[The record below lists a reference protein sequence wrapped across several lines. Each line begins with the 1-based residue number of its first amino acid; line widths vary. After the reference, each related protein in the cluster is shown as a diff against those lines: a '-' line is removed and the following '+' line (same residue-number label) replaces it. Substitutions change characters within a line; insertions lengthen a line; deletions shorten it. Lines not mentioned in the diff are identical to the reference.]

1 MLRLNPMTR
10 VLLGRTL
17 LIGLGLFALIEAI
30 YITEEFTTIM
40 ENVVISGGDA
50 LDLFLLLLLRA
61 PEVVDFALP
70 LVLYLAIFFAIIG
83 ARDSNEMIVCAAS
96 GVSWW
101 RIPIFAIWAG
111 LFGAAISIAFSAAIA
126 PASAYAFRLASLQLV
141 TERLVRDI
149 TEPGRL
155 STVQSVK
162 RRTVISSPPTDPEA
176 ERGTLFVFHP
186 DDGNGW
192 KVNRAQDWTII
203 GPDETDAYALQMEG
217 FSEFRGQ
224 STAAAEAPVDNSLS
238 AVLSRN
244 QFQFQ
249 NVEMAFRMD
258 QLLPPIDKARRLKET
273 PIFTEPIALD
283 APENQRVARRLGEAI
298 ARALAVAL
306 AALAAVPTAAW
317 AGTRTGRYLALPLG
331 CIAVLGTEVVARTIL
346 GDAAR
351 QGMPAIWTTMAS
363 FTAIALVLPLAYTL
377 WRGERMITPATGR
390 S

>member
-10 VLLGRTL
+10 LLLGRTL
-17 LIGLGLFALIEAI
+17 FIGLGLFALIEAI

-50 LDLFLLLLLRA
+50 LDLVLLLLLRA

-70 LVLYLAIFFAIIG
+70 LVLFLAIFFAIIG

-96 GVSWW
+96 GVPWW

-111 LFGAAISIAFSAAIA
+111 LFGAAISIAFSAAVA
-126 PASAYAFRLASLQLV
+126 PGSAYAFRLASLKLV
-141 TERLVRDI
+141 TDRLVRDI

-155 STVQSVK
+155 STVQSVQ
-162 RRTVISSPPTDPEA
+162 RRTVISSPPTDPNA

-186 DDGNGW
+186 DDGEGW

-203 GPDETDAYALQMEG
+203 GPDEDDAYAIRMEK

-224 STAAAEAPVDNSLS
+224 NKADERPVDNSLQ

-244 QFQFQ
+244 QFRFE

-258 QLLPPIDKARRLKET
+258 QLLPPIDKARRLNET
-273 PIFTEPIALD
+273 PIFTEPIELA
-283 APENQRVARRLGEAI
+283 APENARVARRVGESI

-331 CIAVLGTEVVARTIL
+331 CIAVLGAEVFARTLL
-346 GDAAR
+346 GDAASE
-351 QGMPAIWTTMAS
+351 GLPAIWSAMAG
-363 FTAIALVLPLAYTL
+363 FTVVVLLIPLAYTL
-377 WRGERMITPATGR
+377 WRGERMITPAEGR

>member
-1 MLRLNPMTR
+1 MLRLNPMAR
-10 VLLGRTL
+10 LLLGRTL
-17 LIGLGLFALIEAI
+17 FIGLGLFALIEAI

-50 LDLFLLLLLRA
+50 LDLLLLLLLRA

-70 LVLYLAIFFAIIG
+70 LVLFLALFFAIIG

-101 RIPIFAIWAG
+101 RIPLFAVWAG

-126 PASAYAFRLASLQLV
+126 PASAYAFRLASLQLAAD
-141 TERLVRDI
+141 RLVRDI

-155 STVQSVK
+155 STVQSVQ

-176 ERGTLFVFHP
+176 ERGTLFIFHP
-186 DDGNGW
+186 DDGDGW

-203 GPDETDAYALQMEG
+203 GPDEEDGYSIHMEG

-224 STAAAEAPVDNSLS
+224 SEAVEGPVDNSLQ

-244 QFQFQ
+244 QFQFE

-273 PIFTEPIALD
+273 PIFTEPIELA
-283 APENQRVARRLGEAI
+283 APENARVARRVGETI

-306 AALAAVPTAAW
+306 AALAAVPAAAW
-317 AGTRTGRYLALPLG
+317 AGTPTGRYIALPLG
-331 CIAVLGTEVVARTIL
+331 CIAVLGAEVFARTAL
-346 GDAAR
+346 GDAA
-351 QGMPAIWTTMAS
+351 GDGYPAIWRAMAS
-363 FTAIALVLPLAYTL
+363 FTAIVLVVPLAYTL
-377 WRGERMITPATGR
+377 WRGEHMITPVEGR